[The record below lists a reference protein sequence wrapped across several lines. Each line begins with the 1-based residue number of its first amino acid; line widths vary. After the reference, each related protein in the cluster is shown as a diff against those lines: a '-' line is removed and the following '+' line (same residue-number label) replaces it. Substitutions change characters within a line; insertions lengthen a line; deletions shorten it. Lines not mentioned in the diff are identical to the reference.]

1 MVKKWMSRLYLSI
14 MFLFLYAPIAVLIV
28 FSFND
33 SKSSGRWSGFSL
45 RWYEEL
51 FNDSKMQT
59 AIFYT
64 VIVAIVATII
74 ATIVGTFT
82 SIGIYKLTK
91 KTKAFVLN
99 INYLPVISPDIVL
112 AVALM
117 MLFKTVKLN
126 FGFTTMLLAHIMFCI
141 PNVVLSVLPRLYA
154 MNPNMA
160 EAAMD
165 LGATPMQ
172 AIRKVVIPEIMPGI
186 MAGALMAFTMS
197 IDDFVISY
205 FTAGNGVTNLSIEV
219 YSMAKRG
226 IKPTVNALATIMV
239 SLVLVSVLVSNK
251 LSIKNKK
258 GA

>member
-1 MVKKWMSRLYLSI
+1 MVNKWLSRCYLAL
-14 MFLFLYAPIAVLIV
+14 MFLFLYAPIGVLIL
-28 FSFND
+28 FSFNE
-33 SKSSGRWSGFSL
+33 SKSSGKWTGFSL
-45 RWYEEL
+45 QWYQEL
-51 FNDSKMQT
+51 FQDSKMQT
-59 AIFYT
+59 AVLYT
-64 VIVAIVATII
+64 VVVAVI
-74 ATIVGTFT
+74 ATAISVVVGTFT

-99 INYLPVISPDIVL
+99 INYLPVISPDIVI

-141 PNVVLSVLPRLYA
+141 PYVVLSVLPRLYA

-172 AIRKVVIPEIMPGI
+172 AIRKVVIPEI

-226 IKPTVNALATIMV
+226 IRPTVNALATIMV
-239 SLVLVSVLVSNK
+239 SFVLISVLISNN
-251 LSIKNKK
+251 LSIRKK
-258 GA
+258 KEV

>member
-1 MVKKWMSRLYLSI
+1 MVNKWLSRCYLAL
-14 MFLFLYAPIAVLIV
+14 MFLFLYAPIGVLIL
-28 FSFND
+28 FSFNE
-33 SKSSGRWSGFSL
+33 SKSSGKWTGFSL
-45 RWYEEL
+45 QWYQEL
-51 FNDSKMQT
+51 FQDSKMQT
-59 AIFYT
+59 AVLYT
-64 VIVAIVATII
+64 VVVAVI
-74 ATIVGTFT
+74 ATAISVVVGTFT

-99 INYLPVISPDIVL
+99 INYLPVISPDIVI
-112 AVALM
+112 ALM

-141 PNVVLSVLPRLYA
+141 PYVVLSVLPRLYA

-226 IKPTVNALATIMV
+226 IRPTVNALATIMV
-239 SLVLVSVLVSNK
+239 SFVLISVLISNN
-251 LSIKNKK
+251 LSIRKK
-258 GA
+258 KEV

>member
-1 MVKKWMSRLYLSI
+1 MVNKWLSRCYLAL
-14 MFLFLYAPIAVLIV
+14 MFLFLYAPIGVLIL
-28 FSFND
+28 FSFNE
-33 SKSSGRWSGFSL
+33 SKSSGKWTGFSL
-45 RWYEEL
+45 QWYQEL
-51 FNDSKMQT
+51 FQDSKMQT
-59 AIFYT
+59 AVLYT
-64 VIVAIVATII
+64 VVVAVI
-74 ATIVGTFT
+74 ATAISVVVGTFT

-99 INYLPVISPDIVL
+99 INYLPVISPDIVI

-141 PNVVLSVLPRLYA
+141 PYVVLSVLPRLYA

-172 AIRKVVIPEIMPGI
+172 AIRKVVIPEIMPG
-186 MAGALMAFTMS
+186 ALMAFTMS

-226 IKPTVNALATIMV
+226 IRPTVNALATIMV
-239 SLVLVSVLVSNK
+239 SFVLISVLISNN
-251 LSIKNKK
+251 LSIRKK
-258 GA
+258 KEV

>member
-1 MVKKWMSRLYLSI
+1 
-14 MFLFLYAPIAVLIV
+14 MFLFLYAPIAVLMI
-28 FSFND
+28 FSFNE

-45 RWYEEL
+45 RWYEDL
-51 FNDSKMQT
+51 FSDSKMQT

-64 VIVAIVATII
+64 VIVAIVATLI
-74 ATIVGTFT
+74 ATVVGTFT

-91 KTKAFVLN
+91 RSKAIVLN

-117 MLFKTVKLN
+117 MLFKTVRVN

-141 PNVVLSVLPRLYA
+141 PYVVLSVLPRLYA

-172 AIRKVVIPEIMPGI
+172 AIRRVVIPEIMPGI

-205 FTAGNGVTNLSIEV
+205 FTTGNGVTNLSIEV

-239 SLVLVSVLVSNK
+239 SLVLVSVLISNK
-251 LSIKNKK
+251 LSIKKK
-258 GA
+258 KEA